1 MHRLRYVALLPVLMI
16 GSGCAWWIGRAEV
29 ASSLDYVSAA
39 TDELHK
45 GHFDSALDVLMRARG
60 RFPRDEAVL
69 RWNVEVHR
77 MQRQY
82 REALAFLLEL
92 SRAEHLHTVTRREV
106 AGQIGDLLFESGDYG
121 RSAHFLYSGVS
132 GPAMVHRRAKA
143 DITLALPYIRPQI
156 DYRPIDAKLVA
167 TIWPSVL
174 CGFRGKDRL
183 CILDTGSTM
192 STLSRS
198 VAELVGVTDVR
209 DFGMVRD
216 SLGRKHGAHIGV
228 LKSLS
233 MGGVKLS
240 VLPVLVVEDERL
252 ALRDPFGGPENPPMV
267 VLGLDVLS
275 RFRVVFDF
283 SREVVRF
290 DRPGGMVPGHAEDSL
305 LVEGCLVFPMRV
317 DAVDMWFILD
327 TASSHSSLTEAG
339 LAALPGGE
347 RRVVP
352 DYRRPKSLA
361 GRGFISR
368 KVESMVLQS
377 SGVRFAG
384 VEMPVVE
391 RLTSGVF
398 PVHGVLGVD
407 LLRHCRLTIDSGRIL
422 LEQVGSLPSAKSD
435 KR

>member
-1 MHRLRYVALLPVLMI
+1 MI
-16 GSGCAWWIGRAEV
+16 GSGCAWWIENPEV
-29 ASSLDYVSAA
+29 ASSAEWVSAA
-39 TDELHK
+39 VDELQK
-45 GHFDSALDVLMRARG
+45 GRFENATDILTRARG

-69 RWNVEVHR
+69 RWSVEVHR
-77 MQRQY
+77 MQWRY

-92 SRAEHLHTVTRREV
+92 ARKEHLRTITRREA
-106 AGQIGDLLFESGDYG
+106 AGQIGDLLFESGEYG

-132 GPAMVHRRAKA
+132 GPAMTHRRAKA
-143 DITLALPYIRPQI
+143 DITLALPYVRPQI
-156 DYRPIDAKLVA
+156 AHKDVDTRLF
-167 TIWPSVL
+167 TMTWPSVL
-174 CGFRGKDRL
+174 CRLRDKDQL

-192 STLSRS
+192 SILSRS
-198 VAELVGVTDVR
+198 VAKAVGVSDLR

-228 LKSLS
+228 LESLS
-233 MGGVKLS
+233 VGGVKLS
-240 VLPVLVVEDERL
+240 ALPILVVEDERL
-252 ALRDPFGGPENPPMV
+252 ALRDPFGGPENPPMAI
-267 VLGLDVLS
+267 LGLDVLS
-275 RFRVVFDF
+275 RFRVVFDY
-283 SREVVRF
+283 SRESVRF
-290 DRPGGMVPGHAEDSL
+290 ERPSGLTQTHAETCL
-305 LVEGCLVFPMRV
+305 FVEGCLVFPVRV

-327 TASSHSSLTEAG
+327 TAASHSSLTQVG

-361 GRGFISR
+361 GQGFISR
-368 KVESMVLQS
+368 KVEGMVLQS

-384 VEMPVVE
+384 VEVPIVE
-391 RLTSGVF
+391 RLTSGAF

-422 LEQVGSLPSAKSD
+422 LEQVGSLPTANSK